1 MRSFVSEPTTEG
13 TVSWSV
19 LGKLGSYLAEYKGRV
34 TFALT
39 LLVLAKLSGVG
50 MPLVLKRVV
59 DSMDMSLLTEKGI
72 EFIVVPLALL
82 IAYGTLRFFNVFLAE
97 MRDTVFSRVN
107 ERAQRKIGLEVFRHL
122 HNLDLEFHLS
132 KRTGGLSRDIERGT
146 RGVNFLLRFG
156 LFNIVPT
163 LLEIALVTSILFVKY
178 SGVYAIVAL
187 ISVVAYVSFSIFA
200 TEWRTGFVRKANLLD
215 SQANSRAIDALLNYE
230 TVKYFGNE
238 EYEANL
244 YDNNLTS
251 WESARVKNRLSLGLL
266 NSGQALITAAG
277 ITVMMVLAARDV
289 ASGVMTLG
297 DLVLV
302 NAFMIQLFIPL
313 NALGFVYREI
323 KAALADVSTMFALL
337 DQQPKVKDKADAK
350 TLGTGSLPVE
360 FKNVSFHYQKD
371 RPIIRDVSFKIAA
384 GEKVAIV
391 GRSGSG
397 KSTLARLLFRFYDL
411 CDGQITVD
419 GTDIRD
425 LTQHSLR
432 QQIGVVPQD
441 TVLFNDSIY
450 HNIQYGS
457 PEASEQQILQA
468 LEFAQLSSFIDKLPR
483 GWDTKVGERGLKVSG
498 GEKQRI
504 AIARVVLKNPQ
515 ILIFDEATSSLD
527 SKAERAISDALS
539 NVAKNHTTL
548 VIAHRLSTVV
558 DADRI
563 LVLEDGQIVEQGDHN
578 TLLKNG
584 GAYSALW
591 EMQKADA
598 ESATS

>member
-1 MRSFVSEPTTEG
+1 MRSFVSEPVTEG
-13 TVSWSV
+13 PVNWKV
-19 LGKLGSYLAEYKGRV
+19 LSKLGSYLSEYKGRV
-34 TFALT
+34 AAALT
-39 LLVLAKLSGVG
+39 LLIFAKLSGVG
-50 MPLVLKRVV
+50 MPLVLKRVI
-59 DSMDMSLLTEKGI
+59 DSLDPSLLSEHGVTL
-72 EFIVVPLALL
+72 IVVPVALL

-97 MRDTVFSRVN
+97 MRDTVFARVN

-122 HNLDLEFHLS
+122 HNLDLDFHLS
-132 KRTGGLSRDIERGT
+132 RRTGGLSRDIERGT
-146 RGVNFLLRFG
+146 RGINFLLRFG
-156 LFNIVPT
+156 LFNIIPT
-163 LLEIALVTSILFVKY
+163 LLEVALVTGILFVKY
-178 SGVYAIVAL
+178 SGAYAIVAL
-187 ISVVAYVSFSIFA
+187 VSVVAYVSFSVFA
-200 TEWRTGFVRKANLLD
+200 TEWRTEFVRKANLLD

-238 EYEANL
+238 EYEADL
-244 YDNNLTS
+244 YDNNLIS
-251 WESARVKNRLSLGLL
+251 WESARIKNRLSLGLL

-289 ASGVMTLG
+289 VAGNMTLG

-313 NALGFVYREI
+313 NSLGFVYREI
-323 KAALADVSTMFALL
+323 KASLADTATMFALL
-337 DQQPKVKDKADAK
+337 DQQPKIKDRPDAK
-350 TLGTGSLPVE
+350 TLGSGSLPIE
-360 FKNVSFHYQKD
+360 FKNVSFHYHKE

-397 KSTLARLLFRFYDL
+397 KSTLARLLFRFYDT
-411 CDGQITVD
+411 CDGEISVD
-419 GTDIRD
+419 GIDIRD
-425 LTQHSLR
+425 LSQHSLR

-450 HNIQYGS
+450 HNIQYGLPDS
-457 PEASEQQILQA
+457 SEQQVKQA
-468 LEFAQLSSFIDKLPR
+468 IDFAQLSDFIDKLPA
-483 GWDTKVGERGLKVSG
+483 GWDTRVGERGLKVSG

-563 LVLEDGQIVEQGDHN
+563 LVLEDGEIVEQGDHN
-578 TLLKNG
+578 ALLQKNG
-584 GAYSALW
+584 VYSQLW
-591 EMQKADA
+591 EMQKAEA
-598 ESATS
+598 S

>member
-1 MRSFVSEPTTEG
+1 MRSFVSEPITDG
-13 TVSWSV
+13 KVSWGV
-19 LGKLGSYLAEYKGRV
+19 VGKLGSYLVEYKGRV
-34 TFALT
+34 AFALS

-50 MPLVLKRVV
+50 MPLVLKEVI
-59 DSMDMSLLTEKGI
+59 DSMDSSLLKEQGI
-72 EFIVVPLALL
+72 QIVVVPIALL

-146 RGVNFLLRFG
+146 RGINFLLRFG

-163 LLEIALVTSILFVKY
+163 LLEIALVTTILFVNY

-187 ISVVAYVSFSIFA
+187 VSVVAYVSFSIFA

-251 WESARVKNRLSLGLL
+251 WESARVQNRLSLGLL

-289 ASGVMTLG
+289 AAGNMTLG

-313 NALGFVYREI
+313 NQLGFVYREI
-323 KAALADVSTMFALL
+323 KAALADVTTMFALL
-337 DQQPKVKDKADAK
+337 DQKPKIKDKPDAK
-350 TLGTGSLPVE
+350 ILGSGSLPIE
-360 FKNVSFHYQKD
+360 FNNVSFHYHKE
-371 RPIIRDVSFKIAA
+371 RPIIRNVSFKIGA

-397 KSTLARLLFRFYDL
+397 KSTLARLLFRFYEV
-411 CDGQITVD
+411 CDGEISVD

-432 QQIGVVPQD
+432 TQIGVVPQD

-450 HNIQYGS
+450 HNIQYGL
-457 PEASEQQILQA
+457 PESDEAKVTEA
-468 LEFAQLSSFIDKLPR
+468 LEFAQLSQFIDKLPQ
-483 GWDTKVGERGLKVSG
+483 GWHTKVGERGLKVSG

-527 SKAERAISDALS
+527 SKAERAISDALA

-563 LVLEDGQIVEQGDHN
+563 LVLEDGEIVEQGDHS
-578 TLLKNG
+578 TLLGKNG
-584 GAYSALW
+584 VYSQLW
-591 EMQKADA
+591 EMQKADSD
-598 ESATS
+598 SA